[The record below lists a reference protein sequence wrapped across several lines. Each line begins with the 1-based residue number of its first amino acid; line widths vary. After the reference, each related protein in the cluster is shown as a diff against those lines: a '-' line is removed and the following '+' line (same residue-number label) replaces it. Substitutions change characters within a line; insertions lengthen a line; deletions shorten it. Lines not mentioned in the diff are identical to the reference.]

1 MGMMMAKTD
10 FLRAGQDDRR
20 KYVRLKP
27 VALMARIGNQL
38 LEIHDI
44 SLSGISVVHGKA
56 PLPLGDGLLE
66 ITLIPR
72 DGRHL
77 NVNSSLRVKGR
88 VVRHHAHASAI
99 AFEGFSFALA
109 KMITGV
115 MARHSGVEPFLIR

>member
-1 MGMMMAKTD
+1 MGMMMRKSD

-20 KYVRLKP
+20 KYARVKP

-38 LEIHDI
+38 LEINDI
-44 SLSGISVVHGKA
+44 SLSGICVAHGKD
-56 PLPLGDGLLE
+56 PLHVGDGPLE

-72 DGRHL
+72 DGRNL
-77 NVNSSLRVKGR
+77 DVNSSLRVRGR
-88 VVRHHAHASAI
+88 IVRHGAHASAI
-99 AFEGFSFALA
+99 TFESFSFALA